1 MNWTVYILKCADE
14 TLYTGITT
22 DLVRRLAEHNAGKGA
37 KYTKGRGP
45 LKVVY
50 QEACE
55 DQSAALRREIQIK
68 RLRRREKLALVGK
81 LGHRVNNEEA

>member
-50 QEACE
+50 QEAYE